1 MSVLFLEAI
10 LAIYIVLL
18 QNKKPIKSEKNV
30 AEVKAIKSLKRYL
43 LEQVKTG
50 KLYVENPGAY
60 WVWGL
65 VVPIHQE
72 TRSAFVRRLPAAI

>member
-1 MSVLFLEAI
+1 MSSLFLAAI
-10 LAIYIVLL
+10 LATCIVLL
-18 QNKKPIKSEKNV
+18 QNNKPIKSEKYV
-30 AEVKAIKSLKRYL
+30 EEVKAIKSLKHYL
-43 LEQVKTG
+43 LEQVING

-65 VVPIHQE
+65 VVPIHRE